1 MPGSELRGFNLK
13 RNRKKRWVA
22 PYGTFNPEFSPQGVR
37 LTMQVMN
44 SHDRIMQVDREPN
57 RPRNLKFGLLQY
69 RVGDRTL
76 DPNAIMQPNHR
87 TATRSCLEFPK
98 EGHHEP
104 LFDLLKDKLVA
115 VGIVHLSM
123 GADAMRPFV
132 SDSIPGQ
139 FKVISDSHD

>member
-98 EGHHEP
+98 EGHHELWTDQREVP
-104 LFDLLKDKLVA
+104 LRRCLYQGFSECTK
-115 VGIVHLSM
+115 
-123 GADAMRPFV
+123 PFEV
-132 SDSIPGQ
+132 L
-139 FKVISDSHD
+139 